1 MGASEKV
8 MFSKLNLV
16 DLAGSERLKKTMA
29 DGDDAPVRGKTSQQQ
44 VDETIKKESMYI
56 NQSLTYLEQCVV
68 ALAKRGNVHVPYRQT
83 KLTSVLKDSLG
94 GNCNTLMFAAV
105 WGEAKHLEETVSTL
119 KLAQRMMRVQNDV
132 GINVQTDPAML
143 VKKYERQIKEL
154 KQELMMHDT
163 LAERS
168 NVMYDEYTP
177 EQRLQM
183 SQWVRSYVDAQEN
196 SEPELKIESVRHVQ
210 ELMRQFKALV
220 KTAESNAL
228 QIRSQS
234 RAGGMVD
241 FDGTAETGALGGM
254 TQSFPENEGDFV
266 GDIDDEGGFGVGAAP
281 DFARPTTV
289 DNIATRRGMLGA
301 DSKSNNQGSPQK
313 TRDTGDAKVSMPSPA
328 DAKNS
333 LHDKDES
340 FAMYKINQ
348 GQELNSELAD
358 AKAKFKLAKQRTKNA
373 ADAVNQTKREIDE
386 VEEQLRLKE
395 DERERTQNKVE
406 GMEDFVDEEEFRL
419 MTTRKEKKRE
429 YRANFE
435 DLKMLKAEMGQ
446 ASNKVEASR
455 SALLSGFET
464 WYAAL
469 ISGSE
474 DPDEDKLDEAE
485 AFDQLEISR
494 VVDTDPDSLAFF
506 QSQKKMRGMQNANK
520 NTLKA
525 SQRAKRR

>member
-1 MGASEKV
+1 
-8 MFSKLNLV
+8 
-16 DLAGSERLKKTMA
+16 
-29 DGDDAPVRGKTSQQQ
+29 
-44 VDETIKKESMYI
+44 MYI

-68 ALAKRGNVHVPYRQT
+68 ALTKKGQAHIPFRQT

-119 KLAQRMMRVQNDV
+119 KLAQRMMRVQNNF
-132 GINVQTDPAML
+132 GLNVQTDPAML

-196 SEPELKIESVRHVQ
+196 SEPELKIESVRQVQ

-220 KTAESNAL
+220 KAAESNAM
-228 QIRSQS
+228 QMRSQS
-234 RAGGMVD
+234 RAGGVD
-241 FDGTAETGALGGM
+241 FAFDGTAGSGALGGM
-254 TQSFPENEGDFV
+254 TQNFPENEGDFV
-266 GDIDDEGGFGVGAAP
+266 GDVDEEGGYGVGTAP

-289 DNIATRRGMLGA
+289 DTIATRRGMSGA
-301 DSKSNNQGSPQK
+301 DSKVNSQGSPK
-313 TRDTGDAKVSMPSPA
+313 KMRDTGDAKASMPPPP

-333 LHDKDES
+333 LQDKDES

-348 GQELNSELAD
+348 GRQLNSELAE

-373 ADAVNQTKREIDE
+373 ADAVNQTKSEIDE
-386 VEEQLRLKE
+386 VEAQLRLKE
-395 DERERTQNKVE
+395 DERAGQSKVE
-406 GMEDFVDEEEFRL
+406 AMEDFVDEEEFRL
-419 MTTRKEKKRE
+419 MTRRKEKKRE
-429 YRANFE
+429 YRAHFE
-435 DLKMLKAEMGQ
+435 NLKALKEEMGQ
-446 ASNKVEASR
+446 ASNHVEVCR
-455 SALLSGFET
+455 SALLSEFET

-469 ISGSE
+469 MAGAA
-474 DPDEDKLDEAE
+474 DPDEDKLDESE

-494 VVDTDPDSLAFF
+494 VVNTDPDSLAFF
-506 QSQKKMRGMQNANK
+506 QSQKKMRGMQVGSDCIRVNWGDERG
-520 NTLKA
+520 TT
-525 SQRAKRR
+525 SIRRFLFFCFLCWLIQFLTPSSSIFFSKPRRMPTKTHSKLVRRRKGGKL